1 MTKFQKQMMTI
12 AAIGALSAV
21 TALPAMA
28 GEATPYASIR
38 MSTFWNINEKADSY
52 PAAQRGTN
60 QGYDEHLQGNARVGI
75 NFKDANLT
83 GKVELGATTGANP
96 NIRLMYGAWDFGS
109 GKLVVGQDW
118 TRYYLASASVARD
131 ENVFNG
137 IGSLWDARLPQ
148 IRLDMKNGLYVSF
161 IQPAGNVAGGE
172 QETAVTS
179 YSIKSDGTA
188 IVSSTTQDRDLWL
201 PKVNVG
207 YAGKA
212 GNLNY
217 NVGVVAQTYKLVGK
231 YDTAV
236 PAVRTEVHDQINSY
250 LAYLNGTVAM
260 GDTKVTYNLSYAQN
274 PAEMGF
280 TGRLARGTVAKNS
293 DDVMG
298 FEGYLQLTQK
308 LSPSL
313 SVNVG
318 TGYVYDRGENS
329 AATAKISDNKVAA
342 FINFPI
348 TLAKN
353 VSVTPEFYYED
364 QLSETYTA
372 ALAATPGKSQMYQIG
387 AKWQMDF

>member
-38 MSTFWNINEKADSY
+38 MSTFWNINEKA
-52 PAAQRGTN
+52 ATGTN
-60 QGYDEHLQGNARVGI
+60 QGYDEHLQGNARVGV
-75 NFKDANLT
+75 NFKDGDLA
-83 GKVELGATTGANP
+83 GKAEFGATTGANP
-96 NIRLMYGAWDFGS
+96 QIRLLYGAWDFGS

-118 TRYYLASASVARD
+118 TRYYIGSASVARD

-161 IQPAGNVAGGE
+161 IQPYGNVTAGE
-172 QETAVTS
+172 AETPVTS
-179 YSIKSDGTA
+179 YALNASGLPGT
-188 IVSSTTQDRDLWL
+188 TTTADRDLWL
-201 PKVNVG
+201 PKVNIG

-212 GNLNY
+212 GVLNY
-217 NVGVVAQTYKLVGK
+217 NVGVVAQTYNLVAK
-231 YDTAV
+231 YGATTLNTTPAV
-236 PAVRTEVHDQINSY
+236 PAPTRTEIHDQITSA
-250 LAYLNGTVAM
+250 LVYLNGTATM

-280 TGRLARGTVAKNS
+280 TGRLARGTAVGS

-308 LSPSL
+308 LSPAL
-313 SVNVG
+313 SMNIG
-318 TGYVYDRGENS
+318 AGYVNDRGED
-329 AATAKISDNKVAA
+329 ATATGKITEDKLAA

-364 QLSETYTA
+364 QFGSTYSS
-372 ALAATPGKSQMYQIG
+372 ALAKTTGKNQMYQVG